1 VKTYPETQTTL
12 IVHPG
17 TGAIIDADDCLIF
30 NTDHNGMAM
39 DDHEIIEE
47 AKANG
52 DTLNGLHVVLV
63 GNVFDG
69 VTVVGPFL
77 NIDDATLWAD
87 TNTGQEWWVSSILA
101 TTTTIESN

>member
-1 VKTYPETQTTL
+1 MKTYPEEQTTL

-17 TGAIIDADDCLIF
+17 TGTIIDADECLIL
-30 NTDHNGMAM
+30 NTDDTGMAM
-39 DDHEIIEE
+39 EDDQIIEE
-47 AKANG
+47 AEANG

-77 NIDDATLWAD
+77 SVEDGCLWAD
-87 TNTGQEWWVSSILA
+87 TNTDQEWWVSSITPA
-101 TTTTIESN
+101 A